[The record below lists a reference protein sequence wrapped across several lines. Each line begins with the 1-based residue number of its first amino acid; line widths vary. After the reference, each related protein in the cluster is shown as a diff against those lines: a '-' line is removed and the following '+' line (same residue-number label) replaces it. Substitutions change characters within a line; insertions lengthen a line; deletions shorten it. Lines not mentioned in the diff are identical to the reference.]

1 MARCE
6 TTPPQLESIAGSP
19 QPSAQKLASV
29 AVLTLVVLSG
39 AILVLSRS
47 GYSVAR
53 SQGVSMEPYLKEGD
67 ALVMRKV
74 KPESVKKGD
83 IVRIDRGGAPIL
95 HRVVQI
101 YTTPEGI
108 IRVVTQG
115 DNSPANESPVG
126 ADRVRGRLVFK
137 IPLLGDGA
145 RLTGVGDGLF
155 FGALLAIGLLITAA
169 AARHG
174 FRSGLR

>member
-1 MARCE
+1 MTRCE

-19 QPSAQKLASV
+19 KPSAQKLASV

-74 KPESVKKGD
+74 RPESVKKGD

-108 IRVVTQG
+108 IR
-115 DNSPANESPVG
+115 
-126 ADRVRGRLVFK
+126 
-137 IPLLGDGA
+137 
-145 RLTGVGDGLF
+145 
-155 FGALLAIGLLITAA
+155 
-169 AARHG
+169 
-174 FRSGLR
+174 